1 MQPDLSLDKYIPFT
15 AEYWPKEEED
25 TPEYGILNHLPFK
38 SRDVI
43 ERVIADR
50 VAFIRDS
57 IEEIRS
63 QIKERQGLKHD
74 LSEGID
80 EDICEARSAL
90 FELDSLAEV
99 APGRRSSLEKQIMD
113 LRKEKRNQ
121 ELLLWQDTVM
131 LKRDLRKAE
140 KELRSAML
148 DLWMVRF
155 LS

>member
-1 MQPDLSLDKYIPFT
+1 MQPDLLDKYIPFT
-15 AEYWPKEEED
+15 AEYWPKEKED
-25 TPEYGILNHLPFK
+25 NAESGILNHLPFK

-50 VAFIRDS
+50 VAFLKDS

-63 QIKERQGLKHD
+63 QIKERQKLKHE
-74 LSEGID
+74 LNSGID
-80 EDICEARSAL
+80 EDICEAKSAL

-113 LRKEKRNQ
+113 LSKEKRQ
-121 ELLLWQDTVM
+121 QGLQHWQDTVK
-131 LKRDLRKAE
+131 LKQERRRAE

-155 LS
+155 LT